1 MRRLMVL
8 VVLGLSTTAF
18 AAEVPEVIARQLQKT
33 FPEVRAEQISPS
45 PVSGLFELRV
55 GPQIAYV
62 SADGRYLV
70 RGDIIEVQSDT
81 NISEERRASARLAA
95 IDDIGE
101 SRMIIFTPK
110 QVKHTISVFT
120 DVDCGYCR
128 KLHRQ
133 INDYLARGIRVRYLF
148 FPRSGPN
155 TESWAKAEKVWC
167 SADRA
172 DALTRSKRGEVIT
185 AKACSPTPVQ
195 QHYSLGLSFGVTGT
209 PAMVTDSGEL
219 LPGYVPAAELAGYLN
234 DSKGNDSKG
243 GDGRGSRGG

>member
-1 MRRLMVL
+1 LI
-8 VVLGLSTTAF
+8 VVLLGLGSSVQGAG
-18 AAEVPEVIARQLQKT
+18 VPDVIASQLQKS
-33 FPEVRAEQISPS
+33 FPEVRSEQISPS
-45 PVSGLFELRV
+45 PIPGLYELRV

-70 RGDIIEVQSDT
+70 RGDIIDVMSDT
-81 NISEERRASARLAA
+81 NVSEERRAGARLAA

-101 SRMIIFTPK
+101 ARMIIFTPR

-128 KLHRQ
+128 KLHRE
-133 INDYLARGIRVRYLF
+133 IGEYMARGIRVRYLF

-172 DALTRSKRGEVIT
+172 DALTRSKRGEMLAT
-185 AKACSPTPVQ
+185 KACSPTPVQ
-195 QHYSLGLSFGVTGT
+195 DHYSLGLSFGVTGT
-209 PAMVTDSGEL
+209 PAIITDTGEL
-219 LPGYVPAAELAGYLN
+219 VPGYVPAAELGAYLDGN
-234 DSKGNDSKG
+234 KGS
-243 GDGRGSRGG
+243 

>member
-1 MRRLMVL
+1 MRRLLFPVL
-8 VVLGLSTTAF
+8 LGLSAPAL
-18 AAEVPEVIARQLQKT
+18 AADVPEAIARQLQQT
-33 FPEVRAEQISPS
+33 FPEVRPEQISPT
-45 PVSGLFELRV
+45 PVPGLFELRV

-70 RGDIIEVQSDT
+70 RGDIIDVKSDT
-81 NISEERRASARLAA
+81 NLSEERRASARLAA

-110 QVKHTISVFT
+110 KVKHTISVFT

-133 INDYLARGIRVRYLF
+133 INDYLAQGIRVRYLF

-155 TESWAKAEKVWC
+155 TESWTKAEKVWC

-172 DALTRSKRGEVIT
+172 DALTRSKRGE
-185 AKACSPTPVQ
+185 ALSGKACSPNPVRQ
-195 QHYSLGLSFGVTGT
+195 QYELGLTFGVTGT
-209 PAMVTDSGEL
+209 PAIITDTGEL
-219 LPGYVPAAELAGYLN
+219 LPGYVPPAELAEYL
-234 DSKGNDSKG
+234 DGNKTS
-243 GDGRGSRGG
+243 

>member
-1 MRRLMVL
+1 MHRFLIVAL
-8 VVLGLSTTAF
+8 LGLSSSVQGAG
-18 AAEVPEVIARQLQKT
+18 VPDVIARQLQKS
-33 FPEVRAEQISPS
+33 FPEVRSEQISPS
-45 PVSGLFELRV
+45 PIPGLYELRV

-70 RGDIIEVQSDT
+70 RGDIIDVMSDA
-81 NISEERRASARLAA
+81 NVSEERRAGARLAA

-101 SRMIIFTPK
+101 ARMIVFTPR

-133 INDYLARGIRVRYLF
+133 INDYLAQGIRVRYLF

-155 TESWAKAEKVWC
+155 TEGWTKAEKVWC

-172 DALTRSKRGEVIT
+172 DALTRSKRGESLN
-185 AKACSPTPVQ
+185 ARACSPNPVRQ
-195 QHYSLGLSFGVTGT
+195 QYELGLTFGVTGT
-209 PAMVTDSGEL
+209 PAIITDTGEL
-219 LPGYVPAAELAGYLN
+219 LPGYVPPAELAEYL
-234 DSKGNDSKG
+234 DGNKTS
-243 GDGRGSRGG
+243 